1 MDLCRPARPA
11 RILAERS
18 PIRALPQRAVAQFGR
33 APVSKTGGWG
43 FESLRPCRGR
53 KKMNRQV
60 KRAMQRRQQSPE
72 RLQVARRQQLEA
84 KKRKR
89 VGPRQ
94 FLREVRGEL
103 RKVAWPGRRE
113 MVAYT
118 LVVLFTVIVLT
129 AYVFGVDFLV
139 GKGVLW
145 VFGRGN

>member
-1 MDLCRPARPA
+1 
-11 RILAERS
+11 
-18 PIRALPQRAVAQFGR
+18 
-33 APVSKTGGWG
+33 
-43 FESLRPCRGR
+43 
-53 KKMNRQV
+53 MNRQV
-60 KRAMQRRQQSPE
+60 KRAMQRRQQSPD

-84 KKRKR
+84 KKRRR

-94 FLREVRGEL
+94 FLREVRAEL

-118 LVVLFTVIVLT
+118 LVVLFTVVVLT

-145 VFGRGN
+145 VFGRGS